1 MDLLP
6 FEIML
11 KISVVFQGSD
21 CVIDTGSLPVEIQK
35 GITDCLH
42 LLISVFLN
50 QGNSYYGNPTKE
62 ISAQC

>member
-1 MDLLP
+1 MTMDLLP

-35 GITDCLH
+35 GITDC
-42 LLISVFLN
+42 I
-50 QGNSYYGNPTKE
+50 
-62 ISAQC
+62 